1 MKVNLHLSGILQK
14 NRLFYLWNIT
24 ENRLFKKK
32 TTMARSLELS
42 FMVVVKSL
50 FINRLF

>member
-1 MKVNLHLSGILQK
+1 MKVNLNLSGILQKK

-32 TTMARSLELS
+32 LWPEA
-42 FMVVVKSL
+42 
-50 FINRLF
+50 